1 MEMITETVTG
11 KSKGIKTAIAV
22 FVFAAV
28 AVAGMLIW
36 YHYKMEAVQAE
47 YDQQMKQAEVK
58 YDNLLMN
65 KQQIDVAEDAKAVS
79 TELSKYMV
87 AAQDLIVDKY
97 TYAHAD
103 EYTKEG
109 TAWLIFNVKDVERI
123 YYEGEMG
130 IGLDF
135 NKIKYEIDPE
145 QKKIE
150 INLPELKI
158 LSHSINSDSFRADM
172 IDDSMYVES
181 NSEEYQRF
189 ENKAMLAEEEKVKD
203 NPNVWNVAKN
213 HTEETFRSFFRLSDM
228 LDNYEVSFV
237 WGTQFKGVPGKPSN
251 IKDESSDSTPQ
262 VFSVTGTAVSE
273 TDTQA

>member
-1 MEMITETVTG
+1 MNMITGPVTG
-11 KSKGIKTAIAV
+11 KSKGIKTVIAV

-28 AVAGMLIW
+28 VVAGIVIW
-36 YHYKMEAVQAE
+36 YKYKMEAVQAE

-79 TELSKYMV
+79 TELSKYMI

-109 TAWLIFNVKDVERI
+109 TAWLIFDVKDVERI

-145 QKKIE
+145 KKTIE

-158 LSHSINSDSFRADM
+158 LSHSINPDSFRADM
-172 IDDSMYVES
+172 IDDSRYVES

-189 ENKAMLAEEEKVKD
+189 EYKAMLAEEDKVKD
-203 NPNVWNVAKN
+203 NPNVWNVAKK
-213 HTEETFRSFFRLSDM
+213 HTEGTFKSFFKLSNM
-228 LDNYEVSFV
+228 LENYKVSFV
-237 WGTQFKGVPGKPSN
+237 WGTQFKGVPGRPSN
-251 IKDESSDSTPQ
+251 IKDDASNSTSQ
-262 VFSVTGTAVSE
+262 VFTVTGTAVSE
-273 TDTQA
+273 TDSEA